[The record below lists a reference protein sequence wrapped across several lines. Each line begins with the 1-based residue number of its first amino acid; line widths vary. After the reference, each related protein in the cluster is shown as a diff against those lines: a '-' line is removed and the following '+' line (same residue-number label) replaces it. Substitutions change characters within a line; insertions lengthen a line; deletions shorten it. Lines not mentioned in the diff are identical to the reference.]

1 MAESIHD
8 VLTRIIRDN
17 DADVARIPLTN
28 GMHLKVDA
36 DYERGYID
44 GLNAATQRMK
54 AAMLGTQILERAE
67 RMRAPAYAGPIID
80 VDPQ

>member
-1 MAESIHD
+1 MAETIHD

-17 DADVARIPLTN
+17 DAEAASIAGVN
-28 GMHLKVDA
+28 GA
-36 DYERGYID
+36 YQRAYID

-54 AAMLGTQILERAE
+54 AAMLGMQILERAE